1 MTSDE
6 RLVRRVLRADRQ
18 RRAVLDGARQ
28 TSRDVGGLA
37 AACALD
43 DSAWTLISTDNFLA
57 RAWAAERLCALFPL
71 N

>member
-6 RLVRRVLRADRQ
+6 RLVRRVLRADRA

-43 DSAWTLISTDNFLA
+43 DCARSLISVPGFLA
-57 RAWAAERLCALFPL
+57 RAAAAERLASLHRP